1 MQEID
6 CIDAISILSD
16 PDKLKIIRADGS
28 SFLKR

>member
-6 CIDAISILSD
+6 STDALSILSD

-28 SFLKR
+28 TFLKR